1 MSLPFHETA
10 LGREFDAF
18 ADELALLPSSPDV
31 TAMELRFAFLREAVA
46 MQLAEPGRFTFNLPS
61 SLFDA

>member
-1 MSLPFHETA
+1 MSLPFQETA

-18 ADELALLPSSPDV
+18 ANELALLPSSPDV
-31 TAMELRFAFLREAVA
+31 TALELRFALLREAVA
-46 MQLAEPGRFTFNLPS
+46 VRLAEPGRFTLNLPA

>member
-10 LGREFDAF
+10 LGREFDLF
-18 ADELALLPSSPDV
+18 ANELATLPRSPDV
-31 TAMELRFAFLREAVA
+31 TALELRFALLREAVA
-46 MQLAEPGRFTFNLPS
+46 MQLAEPGRFTSTLPA